1 MLVIIDNFNK
11 YLGFKDSV
19 TVLDTD
25 DFTIEKKRWV
35 RIDMCITYGGMHIEN
50 LKKSGTS
57 YYAQPIKMIKEGV
70 NIFND
75 ELIVILNKCNLFV
88 WYEDMLYLLKDKVG
102 QFEGSYVFK
111 MYDFWRLR
119 FEQCGFSDY
128 IIDIRIDNSFVKRH
142 CSAVYK
148 MSRTEISKRLVLSDK
163 FTTEGLDK
171 WRIF

>member
-75 ELIVILNKCNLFV
+75 ELIVILDNSNLFI
-88 WYEDMLYLLKDKVG
+88 WYKDRLYKIKEKIG
-102 QFEGSYVFK
+102 KFQGSCVFK
-111 MYDFWRLR
+111 IDGFWKLE
-119 FEQCGFSDY
+119 FGGDSGCY
-128 IIDIRIDNSFVKRH
+128 ADIYMGNDMKGY
-142 CSAVYK
+142 CSEIYNLD
-148 MSRTEISKRLVLSDK
+148 RTEISKRLILSDK
-163 FTTEGLDK
+163 FTTEGLEK
-171 WRIF
+171 CRIF

>member
-88 WYEDMLYLLKDKVG
+88 WYEDML
-102 QFEGSYVFK
+102 
-111 MYDFWRLR
+111 
-119 FEQCGFSDY
+119 
-128 IIDIRIDNSFVKRH
+128 
-142 CSAVYK
+142 
-148 MSRTEISKRLVLSDK
+148 
-163 FTTEGLDK
+163 
-171 WRIF
+171 

>member
-70 NIFND
+70 NTFND
-75 ELIVILNKCNLFV
+75 ELIVILDNSNLFI
-88 WYEDMLYLLKDKVG
+88 WYKDRLYKIKEKIG
-102 QFEGSYVFK
+102 KFQGSCVFK
-111 MYDFWRLR
+111 IDGFWKLE
-119 FEQCGFSDY
+119 FDGGDSGCY
-128 IIDIRIDNSFVKRH
+128 ADIYMGNDMEGY
-142 CSAVYK
+142 CSEIYNLD
-148 MSRTEISKRLVLSDK
+148 RTEISKRLILSDK
-163 FTTEGLDK
+163 FTTEGLEK